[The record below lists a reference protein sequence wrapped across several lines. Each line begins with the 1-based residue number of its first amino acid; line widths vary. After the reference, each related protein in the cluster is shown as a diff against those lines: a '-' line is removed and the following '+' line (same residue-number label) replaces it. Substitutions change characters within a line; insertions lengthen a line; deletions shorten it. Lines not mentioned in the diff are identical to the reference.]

1 MTSETMTSRQ
11 RILASV
17 RGDEVDR
24 FPVWLKMDNGTWQ
37 GSQPEPY
44 RSMGSRELL
53 TACGCDLIDW
63 VCANTRSRNLHTE
76 MRDQRRNGSVTQTI
90 DTPDGPLVKEYGVDP
105 VSGWHPTKYMVET
118 AEDLAAVR
126 WLFKDTS
133 YTVEDGSPEAARRK
147 QQQCE
152 TDGVLT
158 CTGLGPSPLMNLVED
173 ICGPENAN
181 YLAFDEPEL
190 FDEVVELMHAEFL
203 RHLDVFLPIQVA
215 DTCWLTENT
224 STTLISPGQFAK
236 YCGPHLRDYGQR
248 IVDHDIIAVHHMC
261 GALNVLLEE
270 IDALPA
276 QVNEAYTTSPLGDVS
291 LADGRRRMPS
301 KALWGG
307 TNATLWLEAVET
319 IVRTVDGDLGC
330 CRAGVAENVAA
341 VLGCDLEGLKET
353 AEAAQESIQL
363 VESIESTLTNKVGH
377 TQAVGFS
384 PLADLLK
391 EMQVLL
397 AAQLV
402 RRGVGVAEG
411 EAEGAGR
418 SVTGEVNSREDV
430 MRVLD
435 KACDYF
441 RRHEPSSPVPMLL
454 KRAKKLMSKEF
465 LEIVRDLAPGGVQ
478 EVEKIRG
485 PDAD

>member
-1 MTSETMTSRQ
+1 M
-11 RILASV
+11 
-17 RGDEVDR
+17 
-24 FPVWLKMDNGTWQ
+24 NH
-37 GSQPEPY
+37 
-44 RSMGSRELL
+44 
-53 TACGCDLIDW
+53 LI
-63 VCANTRSRNLHTE
+63 S
-76 MRDQRRNGSVTQTI
+76 
-90 DTPDGPLVKEYGVDP
+90 
-105 VSGWHPTKYMVET
+105 
-118 AEDLAAVR
+118 AEDLLREISPEEPCGADLEYDPDFVALEQASLGKEEQQVGDSIIPAEEADWRTVKSKAIDLFNKTKDLRVGVYLARALVSTDGLVGLHDGLNLVHGLLERYWDHLHPTLDPDDANDPTLRVNTLQNLFGQETMLRPVR
-126 WLFKDTS
+126 EMELVSVKGIGRFSFRDVLVAEGKMQAPQADTS
-133 YTVEDGSPEAARRK
+133 PPGLAEIEAAF
-147 QQQCE
+147 
-152 TDGVLT
+152 
-158 CTGLGPSPLMNLVED
+158 M
-173 ICGPENAN
+173 
-181 YLAFDEPEL
+181 
-190 FDEVVELMHAEFL
+190 
-203 RHLDVFLPIQVA
+203 
-215 DTCWLTENT
+215 
-224 STTLISPGQFAK
+224 
-236 YCGPHLRDYGQR
+236 
-248 IVDHDIIAVHHMC
+248 
-261 GALNVLLEE
+261 
-270 IDALPA
+270 
-276 QVNEAYTTSPLGDVS
+276 
-291 LADGRRRMPS
+291 
-301 KALWGG
+301 
-307 TNATLWLEAVET
+307 
-319 IVRTVDGDLGC
+319 
-330 CRAGVAENVAA
+330 
-341 VLGCDLEGLKET
+341 GCDLEGLKET

>member
-11 RILASV
+11 RILASI

-63 VCANTRSRNLHTE
+63 ACANTKSHNPHTE
-76 MRDQRRNGSVTQTI
+76 MREQRRNGSVTQTI

-126 WLFKDTS
+126 WMFKDTS
-133 YTVEDGSPEAARRK
+133 FTVEDGSPEAARQK

-152 TDGVLT
+152 TDGALT
-158 CTGLGPSPLMNLVED
+158 CTGLGPSPLMNLIED

-190 FDEVVELMHAEFL
+190 FDEVVQLMHAEFL

-261 GALNVLLEE
+261 GTLNVLLEE

-307 TNATLWLEAVET
+307 TNATLWLEPVET
-319 IVRTVDGDLGC
+319 IVRTVADDLADC
-330 CRAGVAENVAA
+330 PDTRKIFLTSAGVLPPPVSFEKAR
-341 VLGCDLEGLKET
+341 DT
-353 AEAAQESIQL
+353 
-363 VESIESTLTNKVGH
+363 VE
-377 TQAVGFS
+377 Q
-384 PLADLLK
+384 
-391 EMQVLL
+391 
-397 AAQLV
+397 
-402 RRGVGVAEG
+402 
-411 EAEGAGR
+411 
-418 SVTGEVNSREDV
+418 
-430 MRVLD
+430 
-435 KACDYF
+435 
-441 RRHEPSSPVPMLL
+441 L
-454 KRAKKLMSKEF
+454 KRL
-465 LEIVRDLAPGGVQ
+465 
-478 EVEKIRG
+478 
-485 PDAD
+485 